1 MMLWSDNIR
10 YVGLHCLAQMS
21 AKSRDF
27 MSGEVFFSEYSHLP
41 SPRILESR
49 FEMKERALA
58 ETIDNLTPSKSDA
71 IIDGGNL
78 SAMKS
83 FSTLSRSVPVLLK
96 GTSKSCLHLQDLNNN
111 TKKVY
116 STWRRR
122 NNIPQIEPPLFV
134 SFLHTDQQCNRF
146 RSLFFIL

>member
-116 STWRRR
+116 ST
-122 NNIPQIEPPLFV
+122 
-134 SFLHTDQQCNRF
+134 
-146 RSLFFIL
+146 